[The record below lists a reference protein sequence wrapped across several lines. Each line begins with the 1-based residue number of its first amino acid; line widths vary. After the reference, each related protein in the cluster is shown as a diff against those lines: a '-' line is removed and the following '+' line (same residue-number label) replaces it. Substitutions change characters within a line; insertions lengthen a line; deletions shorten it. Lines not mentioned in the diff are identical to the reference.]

1 MRLFVSVVLVL
12 LLAGCVQGRWVQ
24 AGKTKMDARR
34 DYFDCEN
41 VIVTKHGGWQRV
53 EPFTAGMEIS
63 ECMQLKGYQYHRE
76 RD

>member
-1 MRLFVSVVLVL
+1 MKILMFLLATVL
-12 LLAGCVQGRWVQ
+12 LFGCAQGRWVQ
-24 AGKTKMDARR
+24 VGKTDMDSRK

-53 EPFTAGMEIS
+53 EPFTAAMEIR
-63 ECMQLKGYQYHRE
+63 ECMQVKGYHLV